1 MVSDAFTRGT
11 VPTDAARLKLELQQA
26 IHVRLYPYLS
36 GDVRWSKA
44 HIPTL
49 ASLEQAKDYLLR
61 YLPPAS
67 VHAVLEDAPGL
78 TPFEAADGQP
88 LAVMPAAL
96 PGSRGAAFADAFR
109 SWVVPAA
116 LGPQTRARYDGAW
129 HTVVSYAIA
138 NDMLHLLWPT
148 RPALLESLLFFGMA
162 IEMQAA
168 SLLRLLTSV
177 RARHSAADLPMA
189 LSPASVAQWRRALKH
204 GIARPPSR
212 IYRPCTVQHLHAL
225 LRLQCLNLEDV
236 RDKVLCGGG
245 LTLGPRPSE
254 LIRVDVC
261 DFLRAQG
268 NEPAGTVRI
277 RFWRR
282 KNDLA
287 RRGHFP
293 RLGRARRAEFD
304 LVAWFQAYM
313 DRAGFKVHPHCSKKA
328 RPHAPCQACG
338 LLFRR
343 FNAAGRPFEA
353 GDPRGLLS
361 TMDLTN
367 IVRKTMAKL
376 GEDPADFRAR
386 SLRQGCVTAGF
397 EAGLPEYLVYLQTG
411 HRGLGGPASVPA
423 GRRYALLND
432 LHALFAMWNVFGL

>member
-1 MVSDAFTRGT
+1 MVNNTFIQNT
-11 VPTDAARLKLELQQA
+11 VPADAARLKLELQQA
-26 IHVRLYPYLS
+26 VHVRLYPYIP

-49 ASLEQAKDYLLR
+49 ASPTQAKDYLLR
-61 YLPPAS
+61 FLPPAA
-67 VHAVLEDAPGL
+67 VHEILDDAPGL

-88 LAVMPAAL
+88 LSIMPAAL
-96 PGSRGAAFADAFR
+96 PGSRGATFADAFR
-109 SWVVPAA
+109 AWVVPAA

-138 NDMLHLLWPT
+138 HDMLHLLWPT
-148 RPALLESLLFFGMA
+148 RPELLESLLFFGIA

-189 LSPASVAQWRRALKH
+189 LSPMAVSRWRRALRH

-212 IYRPCTVQHLHAL
+212 IYRPCTVQHIHAI
-225 LRLQCLNLEDV
+225 LRLSCNNLEDL
-236 RDKVLCGGG
+236 RDKVLCAGGQ
-245 LTLGPRPSE
+245 TLGPRPSE

-268 NEPAGTVRI
+268 ADPAGTVRV

-293 RLGRARRAEFD
+293 RLGRARRAELD
-304 LVAWFQAYM
+304 VVAWFQAYM
-313 DRAGFKVHPHCSKKA
+313 DRAGLKIHPQCSKTA

-343 FNAAGRPFEA
+343 LDASGRPFAA
-353 GDPRGLLS
+353 GDSRGLLS

-367 IVRKTMAKL
+367 IVRKMMAKL
-376 GEDPADFRAR
+376 GEDPSDFRAR

-411 HRGLGGPASVPA
+411 HRGLGGPAAVPA

-432 LHALFAMWNVFGL
+432 LRAVFAMWNVFGL

>member
-1 MVSDAFTRGT
+1 MGAALTQGT
-11 VPTDAARLKLELQQA
+11 APANPGLLRAELQRA
-26 IHVRLYPYLS
+26 VHARLYPYLT
-36 GDVRWSKA
+36 GDVVWSKA
-44 HIPTL
+44 FIPTL
-49 ASLEQAKDYLLR
+49 ATLAPTKPYLLR
-61 YLPPAS
+61 FLSAPV

-88 LAVMPAAL
+88 LAVVPTAQGGA
-96 PGSRGAAFADAFR
+96 RGAAFADAFR
-109 SWVVPAA
+109 AWVAPAA
-116 LGPQTRARYDGAW
+116 VGPQTRARYDGAW
-129 HTVVSYAIA
+129 HTVVTYAIA

-148 RPALLESLLFFGMA
+148 RPVLLESLLFFGVA
-162 IEMQAA
+162 TEMQAS

-189 LSPASVAQWRRALKH
+189 LSPLAVARWRRALRH

-212 IYRPCTVQHLHAL
+212 VYRPCTIQHLHAV
-225 LRLQCLNLEDV
+225 LRMTCVSLEDV
-236 RDKVLCGGG
+236 RDKILFAGG

-261 DFLRAQG
+261 DILPACG
-268 NEPAGTVRI
+268 AEPALTAKV

-293 RLGRARRAEFD
+293 RLGRARRAELD
-304 LVAWFQAYM
+304 ILAWIKFYM
-313 DRAGFKVHPHCSKKA
+313 VWAGFSVHSQCTKPS

-343 FNAAGRPFEA
+343 SDASGKPLAA
-353 GDPRGLLS
+353 GDPRGLMS

-367 IVRKTMAKL
+367 VVRGLMVKL
-376 GEDPADFRAR
+376 GEDAAEFCGR

-411 HRGLGGPASVPA
+411 HRGLGGPAAVPA
-423 GRRYALLND
+423 GRRYALLSD
-432 LHALFAMWNVFGL
+432 LTALFAMWHVFGL